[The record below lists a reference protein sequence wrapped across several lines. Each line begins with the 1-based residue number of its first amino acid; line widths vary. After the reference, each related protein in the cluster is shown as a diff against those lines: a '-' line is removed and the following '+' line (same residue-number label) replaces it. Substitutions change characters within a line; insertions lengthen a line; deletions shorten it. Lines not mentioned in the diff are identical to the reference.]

1 MTPASVAPAAQPTA
15 VSTAAIDQAAQR
27 SLRRSPVSPTAGLF
41 LFASITLFFLAASSA
56 PTPLYAVY
64 SAHWGF
70 SPITTT
76 VVFGVYAVAVLVALL
91 FVGSLSDHIGRR
103 PVLLAAI
110 AVQIL
115 AMVVFTTANGVT
127 ELFVARVVQGLS
139 TGSALGAVGA
149 GMLDIHRERGTMAN
163 AVAPILGTATG
174 ALLSGIFVQ
183 YLPVPTHLIYLT
195 LIAVFVVQAAG
206 ILLMAETAQPRPGAW
221 QSLRI
226 QVGLPTEVR
235 SAFFAAAPAL
245 VALWALPGFYASLGP
260 ALTRI
265 ITGSASPVLGGLGLA
280 VLAGG
285 GAASVLLTARV
296 RPDRQ
301 MVLGTIGLLIGV
313 ALTLVSVDELST
325 ALFFV
330 GTAISG
336 AGFGGAFQ
344 GAIRTIIPLARPHER
359 SGVLSLLFVVSYL
372 ALGVPAVIGGY
383 LVVHDGGLLSTAR
396 TYAIAVLV
404 LASLALVGN
413 LARSKAVRG
422 VFAQTR
428 TTAVTSTCT
437 CSAGYGG
444 SSSS

>member
-1 MTPASVAPAAQPTA
+1 
-15 VSTAAIDQAAQR
+15 
-27 SLRRSPVSPTAGLF
+27 
-41 LFASITLFFLAASSA
+41 
-56 PTPLYAVY
+56 
-64 SAHWGF
+64 
-70 SPITTT
+70 
-76 VVFGVYAVAVLVALL
+76 
-91 FVGSLSDHIGRR
+91 
-103 PVLLAAI
+103 
-110 AVQIL
+110 
-115 AMVVFTTANGVT
+115 
-127 ELFVARVVQGLS
+127 
-139 TGSALGAVGA
+139 
-149 GMLDIHRERGTMAN
+149 MLDINRVRGATTN

-183 YLPVPTHLIYLT
+183 YLPVPTHLIYVM
-195 LIAVFVVQAAG
+195 LIAVFVLQAVG
-206 ILLMAETAQPRPGAW
+206 VLLMAETGQPRPGAR

-235 SAFFAAAPAL
+235 SAFLAAAPAL

-285 GAASVLLTARV
+285 GAASVLLTSHV

-301 MVLGTIGLLIGV
+301 MVLGTIGLLLGV
-313 ALTLVSVDELST
+313 ALTIVSVDELSS
-325 ALFFV
+325 ALFFA
-330 GTAISG
+330 GTAVAG
-336 AGFGGAFQ
+336 AGFGGSFQ

-396 TYAIAVLV
+396 TYGIAVLV
-404 LASLALVGN
+404 LAGLALVGN
-413 LARSKAVRG
+413 LARSKAVHG
-422 VFAQTR
+422 IFSQTR
-428 TTAVTSTCT
+428 AVAATSTCT
-437 CSAGYGG
+437 CSAGTYGG